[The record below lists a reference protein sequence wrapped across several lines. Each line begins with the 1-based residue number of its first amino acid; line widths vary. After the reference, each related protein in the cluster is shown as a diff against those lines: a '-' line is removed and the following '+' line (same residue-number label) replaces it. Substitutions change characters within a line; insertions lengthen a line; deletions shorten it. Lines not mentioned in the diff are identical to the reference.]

1 MMKTAFV
8 IRHSERDSVKDPLKH
23 AEVVLNENGMRI
35 AREFGESLSSTFSKV
50 RVFSSPIERC
60 IQTGKCIQAAFK
72 DDSEIQISNVLG
84 EPGPFV
90 FGDAIESFVTLGT
103 VGVVERIEKG
113 ISMPFIRKEEEGT
126 KVLLDYLRNET
137 DKSDGLTA
145 NVFITHDACIAPAI
159 NFLIGEF
166 FNQEH
171 WIEFLGGLRID
182 YDTNSLTIKR
192 I

>member
-35 AREFGESLSSTFSKV
+35 AREFGERLSKVFQKV

-60 IQTGKCIQAAFK
+60 VQTGKCIQAAFE

-90 FGDAIESFVTLGT
+90 FGDAAELFVKLGT
-103 VGVVERIEKG
+103 AGVVETIEKG
-113 ISMPFIRKEEEGT
+113 ESLQYIRKEEEGT
-126 KVLLDYLRNET
+126 KILLDYLRNET
-137 DKSDGLTA
+137 DKSDDQTA

-182 YDTNSLTIKR
+182 FDPNSLTIKR

>member
-1 MMKTAFV
+1 MKTALIV
-8 IRHSERDSVKDPLKH
+8 RHADRDSVTNPSKH
-23 AEVVLNENGMRI
+23 AEVLLNTEGEKR
-35 AREFGESLSSTFSKV
+35 AREFGKRLLNDFAKV
-50 RVFSSPIERC
+50 RIFSSPIQRC
-60 IQTGKCIQAAFK
+60 IQTGECIQEAFG
-72 DDSEIQISNVLG
+72 DDSKIQISNVLG

-113 ISMPFIRKEEEGT
+113 IPMPFIRKEEEGT

-137 DKSDGLTA
+137 DKSDGQTA

-159 NFLIGEF
+159 NFLIGEL

-182 YDTNSLTIKR
+182 FDAKSLTIKR